1 MSRPEASPRAN
12 RIPTTI
18 MIRMDLIYGVYS
30 MNVIILAFK
39 PVLGFRAKITVI
51 LCFSYFL
58 SNLPPVAMRQ
68 VNPLMHP

>member
-1 MSRPEASPRAN
+1 
-12 RIPTTI
+12 
-18 MIRMDLIYGVYS
+18 MDLIYGVYS